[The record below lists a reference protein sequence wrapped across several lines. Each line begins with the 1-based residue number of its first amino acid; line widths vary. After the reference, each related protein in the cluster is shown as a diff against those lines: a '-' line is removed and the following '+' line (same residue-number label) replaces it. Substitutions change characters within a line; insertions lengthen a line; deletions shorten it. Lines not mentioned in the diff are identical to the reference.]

1 MKKLLLTLIGFSA
14 TSAMAMTTVDFN
26 SALYKDPTTF
36 TCNGKKITPQ
46 TTINNLLLNCK
57 NGKIIEHD
65 EPTPNSAA
73 QMHNANAGSS
83 NAYDETDG
91 SSQFTVDVVKF
102 WDDKNSYMTCKF
114 LNGQLKKC
122 KYKLAKTPAKPSA
135 SQPTIVTSA
144 VESAPAN

>member
-1 MKKLLLTLIGFSA
+1 MKKLLLSFIAFSA
-14 TSAMAMTTVDFN
+14 TTTMAMTTVDFN

-73 QMHNANAGSS
+73 QMHNANAGSAT
-83 NAYDETDG
+83 AYDETDG

-122 KYKLAKTPAKPSA
+122 KYKLAKATTKPAA
-135 SQPTIVTSA
+135 SQPSTSA
-144 VESAPAN
+144 GAESTPAN